1 VRAHSLSD
9 FEIEAQRRLDPVI
22 FDFQAGGADAELTV
36 SQNLAAFGR
45 IQLVPRVLRG
55 SGEPALAVE
64 ILGERAALPVLI
76 APTAFHRLFDPEGE
90 RATAGAALDADTIMI
105 VSMAS
110 TVAIE
115 EIAAVG
121 DSAER
126 PKLWFQLNV
135 QPDLDFTERIVRRAE
150 AAGCTALVVS
160 VDAPVFGHRERDLRN
175 GFTDLPDGLCCENL
189 REPSHSERPGPV
201 RPIEFFRELSWEH
214 IEWLR
219 RVTSLPLV
227 LKGILHPEDA
237 RAAVDHGIDA
247 IVVSN
252 QGGRQLD
259 TVPGTIELLP
269 QIAAAVGKRI
279 PIVLD
284 GGVRRG
290 TDVLKALALGA
301 RAVAIGRPILW
312 GLAAGGR
319 QGARQVLELLHAD
332 IARTMSLCG
341 CGSLTQLDRSL
352 VRLSREEATW

>member
-1 VRAHSLSD
+1 VQAHSLSD
-9 FEIEAQRRLDPVI
+9 FEIEAKRRLDPVI
-22 FDFQAGGADAELTV
+22 FDFLAGGAAAELTV

-45 IQLVPRVLRG
+45 IQLLPRVLRG
-55 SGEPALAVE
+55 GGEPDLGVNL
-64 ILGERAALPVLI
+64 LGERAALPVLI
-76 APTAFHRLFDPEGE
+76 APTAFHRLFDSEGE
-90 RATAGAALDADTIMI
+90 RATVGAALDADTIMI

-115 EIAAVG
+115 EIARAG
-121 DSAER
+121 DFGAR

-135 QPDLDFTERIVRRAE
+135 QPDLGFTQSIVRRAE

-160 VDAPVFGHRERDLRN
+160 VDAPVFGRRERDLRN
-175 GFTDLPDGLCCENL
+175 GFTDLPEGLFCENM
-189 REPSHSERPGPV
+189 RESGRV
-201 RPIEFFRELSWEH
+201 RPIEFLRELSWEH

-227 LKGILHPEDA
+227 LKGILHPDDA
-237 RAAVDHGIDA
+237 RAAVSRGIDA

-269 QIAAAVGKRI
+269 EIAEAVGERI
-279 PIVLD
+279 PILLD

-290 TDVLKALALGA
+290 TDVLKSLALGA

-319 QGARQVLELLHAD
+319 HGAHRVLDLL
-332 IARTMSLCG
+332 RTEISLAMSLCG
-341 CGSLTQLDRSL
+341 CRSLAELDRSF
-352 VRLSREEATW
+352 VRLPRGEPTWQA